1 MINSI
6 YTEKRMQSTAKTHR
20 PDGAEH
26 ASALFQGMADSTRLR
41 CLILLATHGELC
53 VCELVHA
60 LELSQPM
67 ISRHLRQLR
76 DLSLVADRRQRVWV
90 HYRIHDAAP
99 AWIRSTLDAVAAAQ
113 AEASPFADDRARL
126 AAMPDRPGGRC
137 SAPSSVVR

>member
-1 MINSI
+1 ML
-6 YTEKRMQSTAKTHR
+6 ETAKTR
-20 PDGAEH
+20 QPDNAEQ

-60 LELSQPM
+60 LNLSQPM

-76 DLSLVADRRQRVWV
+76 DLGLVADRRERVWV

-99 AWIRSTLDAVAAAQ
+99 AWIRTTLNCVAATHAHNP
-113 AEASPFADDRARL
+113 PFGDDKTRL
-126 AAMPDRPGGRC
+126 SAMPDRPGGRC
-137 SAPSSVVR
+137 SGPSAVAP